1 MHGHMHSLIQD
12 TAGWKSNERR
22 ILDLGDFSKHKRA
35 HGRRAFDA
43 LPSGGSLEIVAR
55 RKPGQLFFELRHRYG
70 PNFYWWPLE
79 RGPVLWRVMLAKPAL
94 GVQSTVT
101 SMMGADHRRLNQ
113 LWSELETDVEL
124 CRIESVRRHIGEL
137 SLGSRRYIDIEE
149 ALLFPLL
156 EAQTRAN
163 RATATMRSEHHQI
176 ERALEQ
182 FDKLRQIT
190 DYAEILRS
198 YEREAEPVELFES
211 HCHKE
216 EAILYPVMETA
227 FNPAE
232 ERELLPVIQAF
243 EI

>member
-1 MHGHMHSLIQD
+1 LIQD
-12 TAGWKSNERR
+12 TAGWTGDERR
-22 ILDLGDFSKHKRA
+22 ILDLGDFSTHKRA
-35 HGRRAFDA
+35 HAWRAFDS
-43 LPSGGSLEIVAR
+43 LPPGGSLEIVAR
-55 RKPGQLFFELRHRYG
+55 RKPGRLFFELQRHYG
-70 PNFYWWPLE
+70 LNCYWWPLE

-94 GVQSTVT
+94 GVQPTVT

-113 LWSELETDVEL
+113 LWNELETDVEL
-124 CRIESVRRHIGEL
+124 CRMEFIRHHVGEL

-149 ALLFPLL
+149 VLLFPLL

-163 RATATMRSEHHQI
+163 GATATMRSEHHQI
-176 ERALEQ
+176 ERALDQ

-190 DYAEILRS
+190 DCAEILRS
-198 YEREAEPVELFES
+198 REREAESVELFES

-216 EAILYPVMETA
+216 EAVLYPVMEIA